1 MKLVLNFKSEVYSP
15 KAGSGFNAC
24 LSSGW
29 TALTLLL
36 FTGTAGAQAVK
47 TPWTSKSVK
56 KTKPFN
62 LYLRKS
68 GVALVIGKLKKLK
81 QIRKI
86 NEKAN

>member
-1 MKLVLNFKSEVYSP
+1 M
-15 KAGSGFNAC
+15 
-24 LSSGW
+24 
-29 TALTLLL
+29 